1 MLVGPCD
8 YWQISWLNFGLRM
21 VFHMKRTSDT
31 KKNELK
37 PWKIVGWVIPAK
49 ENREFVAVMEKV
61 LDVY

>member
-1 MLVGPCD
+1 
-8 YWQISWLNFGLRM
+8 M